1 MHSHSRPTCITID
14 SATRVARSS
23 MQLSISFFREHRFTL
38 LLASALLIA
47 LSFIWASNANAD
59 DGAAVA
65 RNGRLVTFHDRGSQ
79 KVVLTHATS
88 VKDALKD
95 AGITTAAEDTV
106 EPKLN
111 TELVATDY
119 AVNIYRARPV
129 IVVDG
134 SIRQKIMTAAQTPS
148 SIVES
153 ADIDA
158 LRDEDKTTTAA
169 NSTMSD
175 IITDGASTILT
186 IDRATEFTL
195 QLYGKPTTAY
205 THESTV
211 GDMLEQKGIT
221 LAANDSVSVKLDTP
235 ITAGMSIAI
244 WREGVQTA
252 TVEEPIA
259 FSVRQVL
266 DVDQPIGY
274 KNIQTAGVNGK
285 KSVTYEI
292 TATGGKE
299 AGRKAIQSVTL
310 EQPKEQVIV
319 VGAKPGNGLT
329 KSKGAQQFTDSKG
342 VSHRETYYDLP
353 MNIVM
358 GACGGGTYTIR
369 AVDGA
374 KVDKDGYIL
383 VAANLKNYPRC
394 SVVET
399 SMGPGKVYDTG
410 GFAVKHPHGF
420 DLATDWTN
428 NDGR

>member
-1 MHSHSRPTCITID
+1 MCSTGIYIPPCITID
-14 SATRVARSS
+14 SATRVARLS
-23 MQLSISFFREHRFTL
+23 MQLSFSFFREHRFKLLITSTL
-38 LLASALLIA
+38 LFV
-47 LSFIWASNANAD
+47 LSFLWVGSATAD
-59 DGAAVA
+59 DGTTTA
-65 RNGRLVTFHDRGSQ
+65 RNGRLVTVHDRGTQ

-95 AGITTAAEDTV
+95 ADIATAAEDTV
-106 EPKLN
+106 EPKLD

-129 IVVDG
+129 VVVDG
-134 SIRQKIMTAAQTPS
+134 SVRQKIMTAAQTPS

-169 NSTMSD
+169 NGDM
-175 IITDGASTILT
+175 ITDGASTVLT

-195 QLYGKPTTAY
+195 QLYGKPTIAY
-205 THESTV
+205 THEKTV
-211 GDMLEQKGIT
+211 GEMLAQKGIT
-221 LAANDSVSVKLDTP
+221 LTASDSLSTPNDTP
-235 ITAGMSIAI
+235 ITAGMTIAI
-244 WREGVQTA
+244 WREGAQTA

-259 FSVRQVL
+259 FPVRQVL
-266 DVDQPIGY
+266 DVDQPIGHRSV
-274 KNIQTAGVNGK
+274 QTPGVNGK

-292 TATGGKE
+292 TITSGKE
-299 AGRKAIQSVTL
+299 MGRKAIQTVTL
-310 EQPKEQVIV
+310 EQPKEQIELI
-319 VGAKPGNGLT
+319 GAKPGNGLT

-353 MNIVM
+353 MNVVM

-369 AVDGA
+369 AADGA

-383 VAANLKNYPRC
+383 VAANLRNYPRC